1 MHCPSLRELPPPP
14 AGKLGWPWT
23 EETPAMAE
31 QMPDGAEWP
40 LISIVTPSYNQGAFL
55 EETIRS
61 VLLQGYPSLEYFII
75 DGASSDSS
83 LELIKKYERWL
94 TGWVSERDRGQSH
107 AINKGFEKC
116 TGDLITFQNSDDF
129 YLPGIFENAARLRSE
144 NAGCGAVVGGF
155 QRCDGRSNLIGEAV
169 PALLQP
175 PLSRDLTLGPPGIY
189 RLHQVST
196 FFSRRAL
203 DAVGRFVELDF
214 RYVMD
219 RELLYRVCRH
229 SAIVLSP
236 RCYGVFRLHD
246 QSKSFASVLP
256 FAREFAQLYLNR
268 VDGNPREDRLRKR
281 MARYRI
287 GAGYLKAAKA
297 TPRALLAAWYL
308 AKAAA
313 SDSCLLKQRSYLGA
327 WFAALH
333 LRKAA

>member
-1 MHCPSLRELPPPP
+1 MPIHSLHELPPPP
-14 AGKLGWPWT
+14 QSRTGWPWT
-23 EETPAMAE
+23 AESPPLPE
-31 QMPDGAEWP
+31 QMPDGRGWP
-40 LISIVTPSYNQGAFL
+40 RISIVTPSYNQGAFL
-55 EETIRS
+55 EETLRS
-61 VLLQGYPSLEYFII
+61 VLLQGYPDLEYFVI
-75 DGASSDSS
+75 DGGSFDNSV
-83 LELIKKYERWL
+83 EIIRKYEPWL
-94 TGWVSERDRGQSH
+94 AGWVSQKDQGQSD
-107 AINKGFEKC
+107 AINKGFQRCSGEI
-116 TGDLITFQNSDDF
+116 ITFQNSDDF
-129 YLPGIFENAARLRSE
+129 YLSGAFENAARLWSE

-155 QRCDGRSNLIGEAV
+155 QCCDGRSNLIGEAV
-169 PALLQP
+169 RAFLQP
-175 PLSRDLTLGPPGIY
+175 PMSRDLTLGPPGIY

-229 SAIVLSP
+229 SAIVLSS

-246 QSKSFASVLP
+246 QSKTVTSVLP

-308 AKAAA
+308 FRAAA
-313 SDSCLLKQRSYLGA
+313 ADSLLLKQRGYLRA

>member
-1 MHCPSLRELPPPP
+1 
-14 AGKLGWPWT
+14 
-23 EETPAMAE
+23 
-31 QMPDGAEWP
+31 MPDGAEWP
-40 LISIVTPSYNQGAFL
+40 RISIVTPSYNQGAFL

-61 VLLQGYPSLEYFII
+61 VLLQGYPNLEYFVI
-75 DGASSDSS
+75 DGGSSDRSV
-83 LELIKKYERWL
+83 EIIRKYELWL
-94 TGWVSERDRGQSH
+94 TGWVSEKDSGQSH
-107 AINKGFEKC
+107 AINKGFKKC

-129 YLPGIFENAARLRSE
+129 YPPGTFESAARLWSE
-144 NAGCGAVVGGF
+144 SAGCGAVVGGF
-155 QRCDGRSNLIGEAV
+155 QRCDGRSNSIGESV
-169 PALLQP
+169 PAFLQP
-175 PLSRDLTLGPPGIY
+175 PMSRDLTLGPPGTY

-196 FFSRRAL
+196 FFSRRTL

-246 QSKSFASVLP
+246 QSKTVSSVLP

-268 VDGNPREDRLRKR
+268 VGGNPREDRLRKR

-297 TPRALLAAWYL
+297 TPRALFAAWYL
-308 AKAAA
+308 LMAAA
-313 SDSCLLKQRSYLGA
+313 SDRCLLEQRSYLRA

-333 LRKAA
+333 LRKPA